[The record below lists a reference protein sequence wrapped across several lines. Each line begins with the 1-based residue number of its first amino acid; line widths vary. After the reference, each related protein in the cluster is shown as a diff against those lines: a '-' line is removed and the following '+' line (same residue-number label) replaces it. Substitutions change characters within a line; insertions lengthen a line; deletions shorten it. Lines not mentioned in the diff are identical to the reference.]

1 MQHPDQ
7 PSAGARGGDAL
18 RPGGHAPAGHAAA
31 GPPSSLRTMP
41 LWPLAA
47 TLAVQT
53 LATMS
58 LFSVPAVAP
67 AIAAALGVSGA
78 LVGVFVSLV
87 YTVGIVSALV
97 SPGFIH
103 RFGATRITQVAL
115 LAVFGLLAIGAGGTL
130 VGLAVGAVVLGL
142 AYGSI
147 APASTHLLVP
157 NTPRSAFNMVMSLRQ
172 IGVPL
177 GGVLGAVLLP
187 PITLALGWRWALL
200 VQIPPVL
207 ALMLLMELP
216 RRRWDHDRSDTQRLF
231 GRTLLLPFQLLRDG
245 AIRRLSVASFVY
257 SGTQLCFVAFMTV
270 HLTTTVGFDLVRAGQ
285 VLATYQVFGAVSRP
299 IWGWIA
305 DKWLTPAQTLAVH
318 GLGMAL
324 AALAAGR
331 FGPAW
336 PHAAILLVAAVAG
349 CTAAGYTG
357 VAYADFAALGGAR
370 RTEATGLG
378 TAVMFA
384 GVTLMPP
391 AFSALATGWGYP
403 AGYEMLAV
411 CSLIGAVMLVLPR
424 RQ

>member
-1 MQHPDQ
+1 MHPPARAGCPRQ
-7 PSAGARGGDAL
+7 ARASA
-18 RPGGHAPAGHAAA
+18 APTGLSTETA
-31 GPPSSLRTMP
+31 PPTSLRTMP
-41 LWPLAA
+41 VWPLAA

-58 LFSVPAVAP
+58 LFSVPALAP
-67 AIAAALGVSGA
+67 EIARVLHVPGT

-87 YTVGIVSALV
+87 YTVGIGSALG

-103 RFGATRITQVAL
+103 RYGATRVTQVAL
-115 LAVFGLLAIGAGGTL
+115 LSVFGLLAIGAGGTL
-130 VGLAVGAVVLGL
+130 VGLGIGAVVLGL

-177 GGVLGAVLLP
+177 GGVLGAVILP

-207 ALMLLMELP
+207 ALLLLMELP
-216 RRRWDHDRSDTQRLF
+216 RRRWDADRKPGQRLF
-231 GRTLLLPFQLLRDG
+231 GRTLLLPFHLLRDA

-270 HLTTTVGFDLVRAGQ
+270 HLTTTVGFDLVQAGRM
-285 VLATYQVFGAVSRP
+285 LATYQVFGAVSRP

-305 DKWLTPAQTLAVH
+305 DRFLTPAQTLAVH
-318 GLGMAL
+318 GVGMAVC
-324 AALAAGR
+324 AVAAGQ
-331 FGPAW
+331 FAAGW
-336 PHAAILLVAAVAG
+336 PHWAVLAVAAVAG
-349 CTAAGYTG
+349 CTAGGYTG
-357 VAYADFAALGGAR
+357 VAYADYAALGGTR

-384 GVTLMPP
+384 GVTLIPP
-391 AFSALATGWGYP
+391 AFGALATAWGYP
-403 AGYEMLAV
+403 AGYEMLAAL
-411 CSLIGAVMLVLPR
+411 SLVGAVMLLLPR
-424 RQ
+424 RG

>member
-1 MQHPDQ
+1 
-7 PSAGARGGDAL
+7 
-18 RPGGHAPAGHAAA
+18 
-31 GPPSSLRTMP
+31 MP
-41 LWPLAA
+41 LWPLGA

-58 LFSVPAVAP
+58 LFSVPAIAP
-67 AIAAALGVSGA
+67 AIAANLHVPGT

-87 YTVGIVSALV
+87 YTVGIASALV

-103 RFGATRITQVAL
+103 RYGATRITQVAL
-115 LAVFGLLAIGAGGTL
+115 LAVFGLLAIGASGTL
-130 VGLAVGAVVLGL
+130 LGIGLGAIVLGL
-142 AYGSI
+142 AYGAI

-157 NTPRSAFNMVMSLRQ
+157 NTPRQAFNMVMSLRQ

-207 ALMLLMELP
+207 ALLLLMELP
-216 RRRWDHDRSDTQRLF
+216 RRRWDHTLATSHRLF
-231 GRTLLLPFQLLRDG
+231 GRTLLLPFQLLREA

-270 HLTTTVGFDLVRAGQ
+270 HLTTTIGFNLVQAGQ
-285 VLATYQVFGAVSRP
+285 VLATYQICGAVSRP

-305 DKWLTPAQTLAVH
+305 DRWLTPAQTLAVH

-324 AALAAGR
+324 AAVAAGR
-331 FGPAW
+331 FGPTW
-336 PHAAILLVAAVAG
+336 PHLAVLGVAALAG

-411 CSLIGAVMLVLPR
+411 LSLIGAVMLVLPSR
-424 RQ
+424 R